1 LAEAKASLQSEIDH
15 LKEETMQAQYQVELT
30 KAESGFEQDQDLH
43 ERDKELEEGVLVKQA
58 ELEQMTKER
67 DREAKRAKELEER
80 EPLFK
85 KAAEDLAKQF
95 KEKLKKLKDENKKYK
110 EDLAEVRGDGSTPS
124 LSRSGAGDDLAK
136 VEAERDQLKLE
147 LEHLRGEQLSI
158 IEHLEASK
166 DFSVVLD
173 RNSSLGGRDES
184 VLSNIKKLELNLS
197 NLDNKVDSMTQEK
210 QAVIQKILECLKNS
224 GMAGID
230 ASEEF
235 KSFEHVLEK
244 L

>member
-1 LAEAKASLQSEIDH
+1 
-15 LKEETMQAQYQVELT
+15 MQ
-30 KAESGFEQDQDLH
+30 
-43 ERDKELEEGVLVKQA
+43 
-58 ELEQMTKER
+58 
-67 DREAKRAKELEER
+67 
-80 EPLFK
+80 
-85 KAAEDLAKQF
+85 
-95 KEKLKKLKDENKKYK
+95 
-110 EDLAEVRGDGSTPS
+110 
-124 LSRSGAGDDLAK
+124 

-147 LEHLRGEQLSI
+147 VERLRGEQLSV

-166 DFSVVLD
+166 DFSVVFD

-224 GMAGID
+224 GMEGIA

-244 L
+244 LQELLQNYDEDRRQLRSLLLDNERVQKENEDYKNLNHDLRYDLQELNIAYEKLEAEKSSNAATENEQAFAHAPAQEAGVQ

>member
-1 LAEAKASLQSEIDH
+1 MEA
-15 LKEETMQAQYQVELT
+15 
-30 KAESGFEQDQDLH
+30 
-43 ERDKELEEGVLVKQA
+43 
-58 ELEQMTKER
+58 
-67 DREAKRAKELEER
+67 
-80 EPLFK
+80 
-85 KAAEDLAKQF
+85 
-95 KEKLKKLKDENKKYK
+95 
-110 EDLAEVRGDGSTPS
+110 RGDGSIISSATPS
-124 LSRSGAGDDLAK
+124 SSRSGAGDELVQ

-147 LEHLRGEQLSI
+147 VERLRGEQLSV

-166 DFSVVLD
+166 DFSVVFD

-224 GMAGID
+224 GMEGID